1 MVRHLFKLIWN
12 KKKQNFLLIT
22 EMLVSF
28 IVIFAVFTLL
38 VYFYRNYK
46 QPMGFDYENV
56 WAVKFS
62 QPDNIKAKIL

>member
-12 KKKQNFLLIT
+12 KKNKFSLIT

-38 VYFYRNYK
+38 VYFYVTISN
-46 QPMGFDYENV
+46 Q
-56 WAVKFS
+56 WALIMKTCGPLS
-62 QPDNIKAKIL
+62 LASPII